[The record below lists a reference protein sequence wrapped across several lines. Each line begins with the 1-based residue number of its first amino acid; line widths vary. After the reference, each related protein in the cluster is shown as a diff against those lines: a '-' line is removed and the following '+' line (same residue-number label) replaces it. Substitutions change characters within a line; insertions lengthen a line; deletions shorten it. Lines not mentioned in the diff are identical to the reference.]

1 MAVTK
6 RRKLLTA
13 AVGVATVSYVVAC
26 GGLGGGETSGNLVP
40 PIGGSSGS
48 GYGGAETSGNLVAA
62 GGADFIGSSGGPGH
76 GGGET
81 SGNLMAPPP
90 VQDAGTGGSA
100 PAIDGG
106 HALPDS
112 GPPTE
117 PADAAAAVGDAAVD

>member
-26 GGLGGGETSGNLVP
+26 GGLGGGETSGNLMA
-40 PIGGSSGS
+40 PIGGSS

-62 GGADFIGSSGGPGH
+62 GGTDFGGSSGGPGY

-90 VQDAGTGGSA
+90 IQDAGTGGSA
-100 PAIDGG
+100 PAVDGG

-112 GPPTE
+112 GPPSE